1 MIKQVK
7 RPVHPARR
15 TSDRQALRRVTPDKA
30 KKIVVVGTG
39 YVGLVSGM
47 GFAEWGHNV
56 ICVDNNPDIV
66 DMLNNGKVPIYEPG
80 LKELIDSNVEAGRL
94 SFT

>member
-47 GFAEWGHNV
+47 GFAEWG
-56 ICVDNNPDIV
+56 
-66 DMLNNGKVPIYEPG
+66 
-80 LKELIDSNVEAGRL
+80 
-94 SFT
+94 TT